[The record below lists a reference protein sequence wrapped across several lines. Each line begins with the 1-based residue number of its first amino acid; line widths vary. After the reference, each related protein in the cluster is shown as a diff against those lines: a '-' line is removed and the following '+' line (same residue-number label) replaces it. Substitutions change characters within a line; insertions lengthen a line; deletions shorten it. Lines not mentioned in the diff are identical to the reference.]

1 MNRETWYAHHRAQ
14 RIILRHTSNAMKD
27 AMLYG
32 TGITDPQAILR
43 EIAGE
48 RPGPKPRPW
57 DVTLEVVKVRLD
69 R

>member
-1 MNRETWYAHHRAQ
+1 
-14 RIILRHTSNAMKD
+14 MKD